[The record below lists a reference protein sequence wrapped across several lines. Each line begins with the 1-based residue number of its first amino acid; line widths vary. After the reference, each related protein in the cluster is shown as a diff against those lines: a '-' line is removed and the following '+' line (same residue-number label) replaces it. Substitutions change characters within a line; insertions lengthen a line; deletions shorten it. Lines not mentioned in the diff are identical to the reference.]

1 MRVQKRSPWLN
12 SLGVV
17 LTAMALWGTQ
27 ANAAVTSDKPGSVVI
42 WPKVIADGTRDT
54 LISLTNTR
62 NETAYAHCE
71 YVNAISNCALTG
83 TICSSADRSQRRGP
97 ARPAR
102 ANRSR
107 ATPARSS
114 GGKPTST

>member
-27 ANAAVTSDKPGSVVI
+27 ASADVSSDKPGSVVI

-54 LISLTNTR
+54 LIQLTNTR

-71 YVNAISNCALTG
+71 YINAILVPH
-83 TICSSADRSQRRGP
+83 SAYPTKAERNSGSLRR
-97 ARPAR
+97 
-102 ANRSR
+102 
-107 ATPARSS
+107 
-114 GGKPTST
+114 PT